1 MSIVGKDFVKD
12 LNKIGRSLDR
22 IIIVDNM
29 PQNFSLHKENA
40 IYIKSFWGVENED
53 KALID
58 LIPIL
63 ISIAKSGRDVRKE
76 LVKYK
81 EKIITKI
88 SSNIY
93 KHSNL

>member
-1 MSIVGKDFVKD
+1 
-12 LNKIGRSLDR
+12 
-22 IIIVDNM
+22 M
-29 PQNFSLHKENA
+29 PQNFSYNKENS
-40 IYIKSFWGVENED
+40 IYIKSFWGEENDD

-63 ISIAKSGRDVRKE
+63 INIARSGKDVRKE

-81 EKIITKI
+81 EKIVTKI

-93 KHSNL
+93 KHYM